1 MTCLATMLSHC
12 NEQWLVVSGIQMFVF
27 HCPGLGFSCFFLC
40 LSHLFNLSL
49 LSAPLFPLFLL
60 PLKFCCS
67 FLSNL
72 SLLSAP
78 YPLSS
83 FFLIHPVSIS
93 RLSSPSPPSLSPTLS
108 SSFSQPLLEI
118 KDPELKKLGVTNSKD
133 RSVMLVS
140 LASYRSQTSSSSTIR
155 EESNPSPGEN

>member
-1 MTCLATMLSHC
+1 MLSHC

-140 LASYRSQTSSSSTIR
+140 LASYRSQTSSSSIIR